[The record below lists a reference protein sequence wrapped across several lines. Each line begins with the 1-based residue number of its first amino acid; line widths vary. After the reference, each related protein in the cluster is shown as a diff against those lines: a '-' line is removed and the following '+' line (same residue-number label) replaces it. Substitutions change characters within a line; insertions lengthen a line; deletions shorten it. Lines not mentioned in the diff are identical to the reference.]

1 MALLMNLSEKNFNAR
16 DPNFV
21 QLGFATA
28 RDQVASID
36 ARLSGSLGE
45 STAFVI
51 AWREPFSRAL
61 TEADPQIFLVHCYLA
76 EPLIC
81 LTKPCANRH
90 IIFIAAARRQI
101 YAGMQF
107 PGAFA

>member
-1 MALLMNLSEKNFNAR
+1 MTLRMDLSGKNFNAR
-16 DPNFV
+16 DPNLFEICFAATGG
-21 QLGFATA
+21 QFARIDTGFS
-28 RDQVASID
+28 D
-36 ARLSGSLGE
+36 SLGE
-45 STAFVI
+45 SAALVI
-51 AWREPFSRAL
+51 ARGEPFSCAL
-61 TEADPQIFLVHCYLA
+61 IEADPQIFLVHRCLA